1 MPLCSFEVMGRLYWF
16 SSSLILF
23 RKKDHIESCIKYT
36 WNEVYTWKE
45 VYYATRMPIG
55 RVIRHGDVEQERLLK
70 RFLGQNLRKILY
82 IDRVIGEGEVK
93 LFQHVVFF
101 F

>member
-1 MPLCSFEVMGRLYWF
+1 M
-16 SSSLILF
+16 
-23 RKKDHIESCIKYT
+23 
-36 WNEVYTWKE
+36 
-45 VYYATRMPIG
+45 
-55 RVIRHGDVEQERLLK
+55 RHGDVEQERLLK

-101 F
+101 FESFSFQELNPFTFILFP

>member
-1 MPLCSFEVMGRLYWF
+1 
-16 SSSLILF
+16 
-23 RKKDHIESCIKYT
+23 
-36 WNEVYTWKE
+36 
-45 VYYATRMPIG
+45 MPIG

-101 F
+101 LKAFHSKSSIRLHLFFFHRLFKEIL